1 MKVGRK
7 KLTLSK
13 MYEKMMNVLLWQ
25 ELQIPVSY
33 LIWKKSIWALFAG
46 FLFVFLSVPV
56 YRIMLKK
63 TELLDKPTEQHKTHH
78 GVVPT
83 AGGVLIFLS
92 LVLTYILFFPAEISP
107 WALRKFK
114 SFFLATF
121 LLFLLGAKDDMLKES
136 ANQRFIGQAIAGFFI
151 FFNPDLRIQSF
162 YGVLGV
168 EELSTW
174 FSILFSFFVWVVFVN
189 AHNLA
194 DGIDGLLTTVVGI
207 STAFFGFVHLG
218 NQDQIFALVSWGT
231 SGACWAFLYY
241 NISKKQRIFLGNMG
255 SLLLGGV
262 VAFLTLEYLSHDDF
276 YKTLPSW
283 HNILAKVN
291 KPVFAMSL
299 SVYPLLDTLRVFV
312 LRTASGK
319 SPFVGDKNHL
329 HHHLLSLGLS
339 HALATACAGIFSIGA
354 ICTVV
359 LLSRVFQANGQFIGF
374 LLYVFCGL
382 GLLFYCKTLLAN
394 KQA

>member
-1 MKVGRK
+1 
-7 KLTLSK
+7 
-13 MYEKMMNVLLWQ
+13 
-25 ELQIPVSY
+25 
-33 LIWKKSIWALFAG
+33 
-46 FLFVFLSVPV
+46 
-56 YRIMLKK
+56 
-63 TELLDKPTEQHKTHH
+63 
-78 GVVPT
+78 
-83 AGGVLIFLS
+83 
-92 LVLTYILFFPAEISP
+92 
-107 WALRKFK
+107 
-114 SFFLATF
+114 
-121 LLFLLGAKDDMLKES
+121 
-136 ANQRFIGQAIAGFFI
+136 
-151 FFNPDLRIQSF
+151 
-162 YGVLGV
+162 
-168 EELSTW
+168 
-174 FSILFSFFVWVVFVN
+174 
-189 AHNLA
+189 
-194 DGIDGLLTTVVGI
+194 
-207 STAFFGFVHLG
+207 
-218 NQDQIFALVSWGT
+218 
-231 SGACWAFLYY
+231 
-241 NISKKQRIFLGNMG
+241 MG